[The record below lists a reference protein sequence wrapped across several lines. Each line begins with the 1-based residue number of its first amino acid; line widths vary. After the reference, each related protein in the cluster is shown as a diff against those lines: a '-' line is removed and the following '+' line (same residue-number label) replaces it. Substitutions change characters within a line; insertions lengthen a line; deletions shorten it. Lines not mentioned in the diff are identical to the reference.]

1 MIKNDFVIIEA
12 NESDKRYVIRNNSK
26 IEIGNIQIIEYSDAN
41 KNCTFRLYFYEKENK
56 YLKEAIKVFI
66 DMLFNNIDLFKINV
80 LVRQDIE
87 LQAFFDF
94 NFSVEGVIK
103 NNIIKSDKFN
113 NEILLGIDY
122 DTYKSTKYG
131 DLLRL
136 NGNNIYLRILSAYDS
151 DKLLNY
157 YKRNKEYLRHFEELK
172 NENFYTIE
180 FQKNVIIQNYVQFL
194 NKSQIFFGI
203 FKDEAIIGI
212 IQLYDIS
219 WGIFKSATIGYS
231 IDEKEQQKGY
241 AKEAVKLIL
250 EYAFNTLKLHR
261 IQAATLI
268 DNVKSKSV
276 LKACGFK
283 EIGISEKYLFINGN
297 WEDHCIFYKLNF

>member
-1 MIKNDFVIIEA
+1 MIEDDFVIIEA
-12 NESDKRYVIRNNSK
+12 NESNKRYVIRNKNK
-26 IEIGNIQIIEYSDAN
+26 IEIGNIQIMEYSDTN

-103 NNIIKSDKFN
+103 NNIIKNDKFN

-203 FKDEAIIGI
+203 FKDEVIIGI

>member
-1 MIKNDFVIIEA
+1 MIENDFVIIEA

-26 IEIGNIQIIEYSDAN
+26 IEIGSIQIIEYSDAN

-80 LVRQDIE
+80 LVRQNIE
-87 LQAFFDF
+87 LQPFFDF

-103 NNIIKSDKFN
+103 NNIIKNDKFN

-136 NGNNIYLRILSAYDS
+136 DGNNIYLRILSTYDS
-151 DKLLNY
+151 DNLLNY
-157 YKRNKEYLRHFEELK
+157 YKRNKEYLRNFEELK

-194 NKSQIFFGI
+194 NKSQIFFGV

-231 IDEKEQQKGY
+231 IDEKEQQNGY

-283 EIGISEKYLFINGN
+283 EIGMSEKYLFINGN
-297 WEDHCIFYKLNF
+297 WEDHCIFCKLND